1 MKNPLQ
7 IFRQSSTIFEKTGI
21 LSEKVKILTNSN
33 YHRVQYFLLRL
44 RTRFLLP
51 ISTKGCLR
59 FFQFHFDLELL
70 VKVKTIWFLHTR
82 FFTFSLI
89 IQDLNRIKKN
99 PEHSFGEIVKQETC
113 AKFQPKVLK
122 SVLTGARQSLQ
133 FSRQATWFLGND
145 GALSKFSSPGTDV
158 LSL

>member
-21 LSEKVKILTNSN
+21 LSEKLKILTNSN

-44 RTRFLLP
+44 RTHFLLP

-70 VKVKTIWFLHTR
+70 VKVKTTWFLYTR

-99 PEHSFGEIVKQETC
+99 PEHSFGEIVK
-113 AKFQPKVLK
+113 
-122 SVLTGARQSLQ
+122 
-133 FSRQATWFLGND
+133 
-145 GALSKFSSPGTDV
+145 
-158 LSL
+158 

>member
-21 LSEKVKILTNSN
+21 LSEKLKILTNSN

-89 IQDLNRIKKN
+89 IQDRNRIKKIPN
-99 PEHSFGEIVKQETC
+99 TLLGKLLSRKRVQN
-113 AKFQPKVLK
+113 
-122 SVLTGARQSLQ
+122 
-133 FSRQATWFLGND
+133 FSQ
-145 GALSKFSSPGTDV
+145 KY
-158 LSL
+158 